1 MLTWLWVFI
10 PVAVI
15 AVLGAIV
22 WGSGVL
28 LRRLHPLWVMWTA
41 ASMRA
46 ITAPASPSP
55 SKSPSRLGPSKN
67 TADPEKG
74 LSSSAGALGRRPTP
88 PHLRM
93 LQPAGPPAAVTLA
106 HVLLTPGRTLAP
118 DEPPRP
124 IHLSFPDPARAA
136 VQAKQRLALAKLA
149 RERERDARTLA
160 IALPGGLS
168 NEEVE
173 RMGVLDLRAEVLE
186 LRQQVDQLRQ
196 AERSTPAHP
205 EGSKRGR
212 QRVRHRCLVTRS
224 FRSID
229 QWMVARPAQMVAP
242 RCLSCP
248 KTYVVYDHV

>member
-10 PVAVI
+10 PVAAI

-22 WGSGVL
+22 WGSGVF

-46 ITAPASPSP
+46 MTTPPSH
-55 SKSPSRLGPSKN
+55 SKSPSGLRPSTH

-74 LSSSAGALGRRPTP
+74 LSPSVGALARRLAP

-93 LQPAGPPAAVTLA
+93 LQAAELPAAVPLA
-106 HVLLTPGRTLAP
+106 HVLPTPGRTLAP

-124 IHLSFPDPARAA
+124 VRLSFPDPARAA
-136 VQAKQRLALAKLA
+136 VQAEQRLAFAKLA
-149 RERERDARTLA
+149 RERERDARELA
-160 IALPGGLS
+160 IALPGGLG

-186 LRQQVDQLRQ
+186 LRQQVDRLRQ
-196 AERSTPAHP
+196 AERSTSGLTERQQARTSASASPMSGDEELP
-205 EGSKRGR
+205 QYKSVDGSAASADG
-212 QRVRHRCLVTRS
+212 CS
-224 FRSID
+224 EMSII
-229 QWMVARPAQMVAP
+229 MP
-242 RCLSCP
+242 
-248 KTYVVYDHV
+248 